1 MLCISFVVLM
11 VDDMDVKATIN
22 LLTGGDVKATINL
35 LTGGG
40 VTMINV

>member
-1 MLCISFVVLM
+1 MLCVSFVVLM

-22 LLTGGDVKATINL
+22 FS
-35 LTGGG
+35 GGG